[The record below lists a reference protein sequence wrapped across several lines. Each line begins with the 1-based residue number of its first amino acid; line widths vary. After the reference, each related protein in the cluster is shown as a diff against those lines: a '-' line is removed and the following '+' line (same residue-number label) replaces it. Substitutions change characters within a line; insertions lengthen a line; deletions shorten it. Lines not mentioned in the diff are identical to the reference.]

1 MAAAPAAAVDGRTP
15 ALRQHPG
22 VAGVG
27 VLLPPELRHGGVDAR
42 GDGSLEGAPADGWTY
57 SMSWQ
62 QLAERSHWA

>member
-1 MAAAPAAAVDGRTP
+1 
-15 ALRQHPG
+15 LRQHLE

-27 VLLPPELRHGGVDAR
+27 VLLPPELHHGG
-42 GDGSLEGAPADGWTY
+42 GDGSLGAPADGWTY